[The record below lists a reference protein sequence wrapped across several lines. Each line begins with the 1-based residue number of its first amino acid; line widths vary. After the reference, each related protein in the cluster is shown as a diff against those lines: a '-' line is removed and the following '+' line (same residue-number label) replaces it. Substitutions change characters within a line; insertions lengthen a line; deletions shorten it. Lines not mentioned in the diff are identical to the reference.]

1 MVKAR
6 EKKEKNKID
15 RDRKRKKEGE
25 KGKERERLKERKR
38 KKNRK
43 KGEKKMFIEPCMRF
57 GYCLQLGTWNTIIS
71 PLLEGYQGLH
81 SWQGLLVLK

>member
-6 EKKEKNKID
+6 EKKEKKKID
-15 RDRKRKKEGE
+15 RERKRKKEGE
-25 KGKERERLKERKR
+25 KGKERKTEREEKKEKQ
-38 KKNRK
+38 K